1 MQIDQQ
7 LSRCMVITNYRTG
20 STCFTEKNSRVNKLY
35 NMYEFINDAPNLQ
48 VVENT
53 LKKCTRFVFKVMP
66 DQIDYNADI
75 IKRLKV
81 YCNEIIYLYRKD
93 YKQQVKSWIA
103 WNESGNHDH
112 HYGNA
117 YTPYNIDVSQTHA
130 NKSADTIYKNNQA
143 LKEFYNL
150 YPGSVYAYE
159 DIHDN
164 NPYTR
169 QYNWKTIPSIK
180 NYNTK
185 EMFNG

>member
-20 STCFTEKNSRVNKLY
+20 STCFTEENSRAHALY
-35 NMYEFINDAPNLQ
+35 NRYEFINDSPNLQ
-48 VVENT
+48 FVENT
-53 LKKCTRFVFKVMP
+53 LKKSSRFMFKLMP
-66 DQIDYNADI
+66 DQIGYNSDI

-103 WNESGNHDH
+103 WNESGDQ
-112 HYGNA
+112 
-117 YTPYNIDVSQTHA
+117 TPGSNKSYNINVSQ
-130 NKSADTIYKNNQA
+130 ADADKYAGTIYKNNEA
-143 LKEFYNL
+143 LKKFYNL
-150 YPGSVYAYE
+150 YPGPVYAYE

-164 NPYTR
+164 NPYPR
-169 QYNWKTIPSIK
+169 QYNWKTMPTIK

>member
-1 MQIDQQ
+1 MIIDQQ
-7 LSRCMVITNYRTG
+7 LSKCMVITNYRTG
-20 STCFTEKNSRVNKLY
+20 STSFTEENSRAQALY
-35 NMYEFINDAPNLQ
+35 NRYEFINNAPSLQ
-48 VVENT
+48 SIENI
-53 LKKCTRFVFKVMP
+53 LKKSGRFLFKLMP
-66 DQIDYNADI
+66 DQIGYNSDI

-103 WNESGNHDH
+103 WNESGDH
-112 HYGNA
+112 AYHYGNKFK
-117 YTPYNIDVSQTHA
+117 TYNIDVSQKDA
-130 NKSADTIYKNNQA
+130 DKYADTIYKNNEA
-143 LKEFYNL
+143 LKEFYDL

-169 QYNWKTIPSIK
+169 QYNWKTMPTIK

-185 EMFNG
+185 EMFND